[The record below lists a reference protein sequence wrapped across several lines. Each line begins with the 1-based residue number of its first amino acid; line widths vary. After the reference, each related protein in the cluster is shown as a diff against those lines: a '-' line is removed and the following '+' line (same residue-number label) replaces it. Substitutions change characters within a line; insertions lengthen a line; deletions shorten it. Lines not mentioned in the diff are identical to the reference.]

1 MDDNREE
8 YARFSHLFGS
18 PLTALRGAID
28 LLRRPRRLP
37 DDPLIRDLLDALE
50 RNYTRLRFVV
60 DTLLEYSQVVDGQVR
75 VAAPLSAFIPEHAAA
90 AAPTAS
96 ALESTAEIMRGPA
109 REPAAAAAEADE
121 RPLAGAADV
130 TGTVLLVEDSA
141 TYRTVLRML
150 LQGAGYTVL
159 EALNGIQ
166 GVDLARLHHPDLIVL
181 DMELPLLSGQQVAQ
195 VLREDPDTKIIPLI
209 FLSGYTRLDQAPTD
223 IEVVSKT
230 AAPTA
235 LLDVIQRTVAAGRL
249 RAEQPPTLLIVD
261 DEPDVRSILATFL
274 IEDGYRVVST
284 GTAAEALALAQK
296 QSFDLIIL
304 DLLLPDL
311 DGFAVLGALRA
322 RPATALTPIIL
333 LSARASAPEKVR
345 GLHLGADDYV
355 TKPFSSAE
363 LLARV
368 RAALRRRELEGGAN
382 PSTRLPGNVA
392 IERAIRRR
400 IENNLPFAVCYV
412 DLDNFKAYNDTYG
425 FLKGDAVI
433 HQTAH
438 VLLAA
443 VEQDGNH
450 DDFVGHIGGDDFLVI
465 TTPERAEQVCTRAIT
480 AFDGLAPL
488 FYDAETRALGYID
501 ADDRQG
507 RPMRY
512 PFVSLSIAVVSNGRR
527 TILHFA
533 EVAQRA
539 IELKKRAKE
548 IAGSIYVVE
557 E

>member
-8 YARFSHLFGS
+8 YARFSHLLGS

-50 RNYTRLRFVV
+50 RNYTRLRLVV

-75 VAAPLSAFIPEHAAA
+75 VAAPLSAFIPEHATS
-90 AAPTAS
+90 AAPTAP

-166 GVDLARLHHPDLIVL
+166 GVDLARSHHPDLIGR

-223 IEVVSKT
+223 IEVVPKT

-249 RAEQPPTLLIVD
+249 RAE
-261 DEPDVRSILATFL
+261 
-274 IEDGYRVVST
+274 
-284 GTAAEALALAQK
+284 
-296 QSFDLIIL
+296 
-304 DLLLPDL
+304 
-311 DGFAVLGALRA
+311 
-322 RPATALTPIIL
+322 
-333 LSARASAPEKVR
+333 
-345 GLHLGADDYV
+345 
-355 TKPFSSAE
+355 
-363 LLARV
+363 
-368 RAALRRRELEGGAN
+368 
-382 PSTRLPGNVA
+382 
-392 IERAIRRR
+392 
-400 IENNLPFAVCYV
+400 
-412 DLDNFKAYNDTYG
+412 
-425 FLKGDAVI
+425 
-433 HQTAH
+433 
-438 VLLAA
+438 
-443 VEQDGNH
+443 
-450 DDFVGHIGGDDFLVI
+450 
-465 TTPERAEQVCTRAIT
+465 
-480 AFDGLAPL
+480 
-488 FYDAETRALGYID
+488 
-501 ADDRQG
+501 
-507 RPMRY
+507 
-512 PFVSLSIAVVSNGRR
+512 
-527 TILHFA
+527 
-533 EVAQRA
+533 
-539 IELKKRAKE
+539 
-548 IAGSIYVVE
+548 
-557 E
+557 